1 MVDNTTPH
9 LSKLYDK
16 KVRETLPYYDLL
28 MREVIEIVKTI
39 KPHVKNWVDTG
50 CGTGNLI
57 DLAVNE
63 FNNVKFLVADPSK
76 EMMDIAMEKNSFNT
90 NVRAIGVYATQEL
103 GEINIDTPDVITA
116 IQCHHYLDWENRK
129 KALEVCFDLLPDG
142 GLFVTS
148 ENISPTTQVG
158 IEYAKKKSISFQISQ
173 GRTEEESFSHSSRFG
188 VNYFPISIERY
199 MELLRECGFK
209 VVELLWTSNTLAG
222 FYCIK

>member
-1 MVDNTTPH
+1 MADNTTPH
-9 LSKLYDK
+9 LAEAYDK

-28 MREVIEIVKTI
+28 MSEVIEIIKTI
-39 KPHVKNWVDTG
+39 KPKLKYWIDTG

-57 DLAVNE
+57 DLAVKE
-63 FNNVKFLVADPSK
+63 FNNVTFLLADPSE
-76 EMMDIAMEKNSFNT
+76 EMVDIALKKNSNNT
-90 NVRAIGVYATQEL
+90 NVKAIGVFTTHEL
-103 GEINIDTPDVITA
+103 DKVDTNTPDVITA

-148 ENISPTTQVG
+148 ENISPTTQIG
-158 IEYAKKKSISFQISQ
+158 IEYAKKKSVDFQISN
-173 GRTEEESFSHSSRFG
+173 GRTEEESISHSSRFG

-209 VVELLWTSNTLAG
+209 VVELFWTSNTLAG